1 MACESR
7 PEGLNS
13 GRQAQHL
20 METNSS
26 TEGSEDVS
34 SWKNKSEDLQERFT
48 EKVAQVEMKW
58 WLMLKEAE
66 EKKKELVSL
75 FLRSES
81 KKKASLG
88 FSPSCISDHEP
99 RGDVSEDNRRAGG
112 QQPEARPDSKKL
124 GQADPRVGA
133 TST

>member
-7 PEGLNS
+7 SEGRNS

-34 SWKNKSEDLQERFT
+34 SWKNKYKDLQERFT

-58 WLMLKEAE
+58 WLMLQEAE

-75 FLRSES
+75 FLCS
-81 KKKASLG
+81 K
-88 FSPSCISDHEP
+88 
-99 RGDVSEDNRRAGG
+99 
-112 QQPEARPDSKKL
+112 SK
-124 GQADPRVGA
+124 
-133 TST
+133 